1 MPRTHLPPLNYEQQV
16 IWKALSLVEE
26 SELVGMLR
34 ALRHHPDRNLT
45 IDRINEALD
54 QGLDLL
60 GIFHDDY
67 KGLHDLQYD
76 GGLQLDVELGI
87 EGLVFLS
94 IGYDGPKGG
103 VSVFNFTIDADGRIA
118 KVEFE
123 DSHNEFLLYGFFDNT
138 RTLS

>member
-1 MPRTHLPPLNYEQQV
+1 MPRADLPPLNHEQQLV
-16 IWKALSLVEE
+16 WKALSLVEE
-26 SELVGMLR
+26 PELVGMLR

-54 QGLDLL
+54 QGLALL

-76 GGLQLDVELGI
+76 GGLQLDVELGPR
-87 EGLVFLS
+87 GLVFLS
-94 IGYDGPKGG
+94 VGYSGPKGE
-103 VSVFNFTIDADGRIA
+103 VAEFNFTIDTAGRIT

-123 DSHNEFLLYGFFDNT
+123 RSHNDFLVLGFFDNT
-138 RTLS
+138 LTFS